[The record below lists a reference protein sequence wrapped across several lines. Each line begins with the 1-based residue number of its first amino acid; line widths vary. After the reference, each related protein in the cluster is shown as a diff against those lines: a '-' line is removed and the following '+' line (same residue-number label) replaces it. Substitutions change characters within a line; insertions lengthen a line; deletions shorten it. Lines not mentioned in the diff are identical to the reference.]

1 MSDATP
7 TLMRRRL
14 GAILRTMRVRAG
26 LNLSDAAK
34 LLGLSGAPT
43 LSKIEN
49 GKQRPDL
56 DKFFSVYGFDD
67 ATQIAETR
75 KIARLAEA
83 NRQRNLFAQYGEAIR
98 ASFADFLELEEIAT
112 HADSYAALAIPGLL
126 QTRDYAHAV
135 IESSS
140 MWSTARE
147 VRTFTELRMKRQ
159 SILTSRQSDDI
170 APSSLSMSCVLDEAC
185 LRREVGGPAILHRQL
200 KHLLDVSELP
210 NIELQVLP
218 FSSGAHTGVDGT
230 YTVFRFDAGEPI
242 VALEPLT
249 TSIYLEEDAH
259 VGRYDL
265 AFNQLRTQALDAKA
279 TRGFINK
286 MIEEER

>member
-26 LNLSDAAK
+26 LNLVDSAK

-49 GKQRPDL
+49 GKQRPEL
-56 DKFFSVYGFDD
+56 DRFFEVYGVED
-67 ATQIAETR
+67 AVQIAEVR
-75 KIARLAEA
+75 RIARFAEA
-83 NRQRNLFAQYGEAIR
+83 GRRKNLFAQYGDAIR
-98 ASFADFLELEEIAT
+98 APFADFIELEEVAH
-112 HADSYAALAIPGLL
+112 HADTYAALVIPGLL
-126 QTRDYAHAV
+126 QTVNYAHAV
-135 IESSS
+135 IEGSS

-159 SILTSRQSDDI
+159 TVLTYRQGEAGSA
-170 APSSLSMSCVLDEAC
+170 APLSMWCVLDEAC
-185 LRREVGGPAILHRQL
+185 LRRQVGGPAVLRGQL
-200 KHLLDVSELP
+200 EHLLDKSELP
-210 NIELQVLP
+210 NVDLQVLP
-218 FSSGAHTGVDGT
+218 FAAGVHTGIDGA

-249 TSIYLEEDAH
+249 TSIYLEEDSH
-259 VGRYDL
+259 VGRYESALGRLRERAL
-265 AFNQLRTQALDAKA
+265 APDSSRDFIKRILKETQ
-279 TRGFINK
+279 
-286 MIEEER
+286 